1 MAKGAALDR
10 HRSARKAQAGE
21 ARHGGGL
28 SMNVRLLA
36 AFAAS
41 VGLCIAFPTAAQ
53 APSHPF
59 DGLKKTVAVD
69 TFQAAEAVGGSVTAD
84 GMTAM
89 LTEALVK
96 DGRFLVVERPG
107 LGSIQTEQAL
117 AHGGATAGD
126 AAASGHLIGASA
138 IVRAAVTKY
147 QAAAGGQNL
156 QLGGL
161 PLGGMLGSQVGLSNS
176 KAVME
181 ISLRLIDTTTGQII
195 SMTKAEGSASSTS
208 VNANLIN
215 GQSGATMGLGAFKA
229 SPIGLAGEQAIAK
242 AVEQINAG
250 MRNVPWS
257 ALVVDADGGKIYV
270 NAGADRNVQ
279 AGLQL
284 AVLRKGKVFTDPS
297 SGEVLDVEMNKIGVI
312 RIDAVRE
319 KLSTA
324 SVVSGDAPARGDILK
339 LDEAP
344 RTQ

>member
-1 MAKGAALDR
+1 MDVRLVAAL
-10 HRSARKAQAGE
+10 AVALG
-21 ARHGGGL
+21 
-28 SMNVRLLA
+28 LA
-36 AFAAS
+36 AA
-41 VGLCIAFPTAAQ
+41 LPTAAQ
-53 APSHPF
+53 APSQPF
-59 DGLKKTVAVD
+59 DGLKKTIAVD
-69 TFQAAEAVGGSVTAD
+69 TFQAAEAVGGTVTAD

-107 LGSIQTEQAL
+107 LGSIQNEQAL

-138 IVRAAVTKY
+138 IVRGAVTKY
-147 QAAAGGQNL
+147 QAAAGGQNV

-161 PLGGMLGSQVGLSNS
+161 PLGGMLGSQVGLTNQ

-181 ISLRLIDTTTGQII
+181 ISLRVVDTTTGQIV
-195 SMTKAEGSASSTS
+195 SMTKAEGSASSTNVS
-208 VNANLIN
+208 ANLTN
-215 GQSGATMGLGAFKA
+215 NQSGATMGLGAFKA

-242 AVEQINAG
+242 AVEQINIG
-250 MRNVPWS
+250 MRTVPWS
-257 ALVVDADGGKIYV
+257 ALVVDADGGKVYV

-284 AVLRKGKVFTDPS
+284 AVFRKGKVFTDPS
-297 SGEVLDVEMNKIGVI
+297 SGEVLDVELTKIGVI

-324 SVVSGDAPARGDILK
+324 SLVSGDAPARGDILRP
-339 LDEAP
+339 DEVMAADA
-344 RTQ
+344 RH